1 MPKTLSFTR
10 NQFVQIAAFA
20 AISFAIAFGGYHQ
33 KHRFDDIQQ
42 VSVQEA
48 KTLVDNGAMIID
60 VRSADAF
67 NTRHLTGAI
76 SIPLSMM
83 EAGIPAA
90 LATAKT
96 LNIVI
101 YCNDGVTTG
110 PEATQILT
118 RAGYTHAANLRTGI
132 EGWANAGLPIQK

>member
-1 MPKTLSFTR
+1 MSNTIGITR
-10 NQFVQIAAFA
+10 NHVMQIAAFA
-20 AISFAIAFGGYHQ
+20 AISLAIIFSGYHQ

-48 KTLVDNGAMIID
+48 KTLVDGGAMIID
-60 VRSADAF
+60 VRGVDAY
-67 NTRHLTGAI
+67 NTRHLAGAI

-83 EAGIPAA
+83 EAGIPAV
-90 LATAKT
+90 LSTAKS

-110 PEATQILT
+110 PEATQLLT
-118 RAGYTHAANLRTGI
+118 RAGYTHAVNLRTGI
-132 EGWANAGLPIQK
+132 EGWAEAGLPIKK